1 MFLWPDNIRVLLFPF
16 YCHSKVRGLW
26 VVWGGVSTRSMGL
39 LCQRSRRGS
48 RNPPAGAFKWF
59 PLHLNRVWQRWC
71 SENATEL
78 RPLGKW
84 VEEHI
89 WGRSQ
94 RRALAPEAKSLAGS
108 LCSQWREA
116 LSLLGAKWKHNFEL
130 VFPQSGVK
138 PAVAGVGCSVS
149 WFLDLSLT

>member
-94 RRALAPEAKSLAGS
+94 RRALAPEAKSWLALSAVSGER
-108 LCSQWREA
+108 LCHCLVQSGNTTLNLSFHSQE
-116 LSLLGAKWKHNFEL
+116 LSLLWLEL
-130 VFPQSGVK
+130 
-138 PAVAGVGCSVS
+138 AV
-149 WFLDLSLT
+149 LSPGF